1 MDLSGSGFVGEMI
14 AHDEADD
21 FNFRRYTLAKS
32 GTFDASSAEN
42 DSIGKKK

>member
-14 AHDEADD
+14 AHDETDD

-32 GTFDASSAEN
+32 GTFDASAEN
-42 DSIGKKK
+42 DSIDNKE